1 MRVFSKRVQAQDK
14 TETINIKREKL
25 LPLKPCGLLFIL
37 LFSICNPACRQKCE
51 YLEFIPHN
59 IK

>member
-1 MRVFSKRVQAQDK
+1 
-14 TETINIKREKL
+14 
-25 LPLKPCGLLFIL
+25 LKPCGLLFIL